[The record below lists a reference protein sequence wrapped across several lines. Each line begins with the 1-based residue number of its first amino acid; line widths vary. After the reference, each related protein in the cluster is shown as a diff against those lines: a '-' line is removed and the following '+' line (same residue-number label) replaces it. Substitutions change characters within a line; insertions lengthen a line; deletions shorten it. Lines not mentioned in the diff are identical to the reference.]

1 MWNCR
6 NDWKEN
12 VTESLIQG
20 LTKLEY
26 RGYDSAGICVN
37 DQSQQPHVVK
47 AVGGIADLA
56 AKLTPEIDGTV
67 GIGHTRWATHGEP
80 TVANAHPH
88 VSSDQRFALVHNG
101 VIENFEEL
109 KEQF

>member
-1 MWNCR
+1 M
-6 NDWKEN
+6 EQL
-12 VTESLIQG
+12 VLVI
-20 LTKLEY
+20 LL
-26 RGYDSAGICVN
+26 
-37 DQSQQPHVVK
+37 
-47 AVGGIADLA
+47 
-56 AKLTPEIDGTV
+56 
-67 GIGHTRWATHGEP
+67 GHHGEP